1 MLRDEFFKTIQS
13 HFDSQLPFVAYRKPK
28 EHVVKSVL
36 QQDTRVHRVVDFTE
50 KGFVFAPFDAHEKG
64 ILFPTAYSQ
73 TITAEVG
80 VIESDPLV
88 NHLRPQSTAYQEEYM
103 DLVTKGIILIK
114 AGKLNKVVVSRVEK
128 HTIAEDNALIV
139 FKRLLQ
145 KYQDAFVYVWYH
157 PNIGLWLGAT
167 PETLCHVEGQRFKT
181 MSLAG
186 TQKQQ
191 DTQPMR
197 WGDKEVNEQQIVTDY
212 IVANIDGIVTDIK
225 VTPAQ
230 TIKAGSLLH
239 LQSKISG
246 ILPSGQ
252 LEAVVGCLHPT
263 PAICGFPKLEA
274 KQFLDDNE
282 SYDREFYSGFLGEL
296 NLKTTKNRNTNRR
309 NVENNAYNTIITS
322 SDLFVNLRC
331 MQLKENKAYI
341 YVGGGITKDSN
352 PKLEWEETV
361 NKTQTML
368 SVLD

>member
-28 EHVVKSVL
+28 GRVIKAVL
-36 QQDTRVHRVVDFTE
+36 QQDTRIHNVVDFTE
-50 KGFVFAPFDAHEKG
+50 NGFVFAPFDAHEKG

-73 TITAEVG
+73 TITAEVDL
-80 VIESDPLV
+80 IESDPFV
-88 NHLRPQSTAYQEEYM
+88 GRLRPESTAYQEEYM
-103 DLVTKGIILIK
+103 DLVTKGITHIK

-128 HTIAEDNALIV
+128 RAIAADNTLVI

-186 TQKQQ
+186 TQKRE

-212 IVANIDGIVTDIK
+212 IVANLHGIVTDIK
-225 VTPAQ
+225 VTPAR

-252 LEAVVGCLHPT
+252 LESVVGCLHPT

-274 KQFLDDNE
+274 KQFIDDHE
-282 SYDREFYSGFLGEL
+282 PYDREFYAGFLGEL
-296 NLKTTKNRNTNRR
+296 NLKTAKTRNTNRR
-309 NVENNAYNTIITS
+309 NVENNAYSTIKTS
-322 SDLFVNLRC
+322 SELFVNLRC
-331 MQLKENKAYI
+331 MQLKENQAYI

-361 NKTQTML
+361 HKTQTMR